1 MATNLK
7 NRTIFCKDNLE
18 ILRGI
23 NSESI
28 DLIYLDPPF
37 NKKKVF
43 TAPIGTTAEG
53 ASFHDIFRQ
62 EDVKNEWLG
71 LIAEQQL
78 SLYNYIRGI
87 DGIGSSYNKYY
98 LIYMAIRLIEMHRIL
113 KDTGSLYLHCDPTA
127 SHYLKILLDCIFGES
142 NFRNEVV
149 WCYKEREMQ
158 KTNYNKKHD
167 IILFYSKST
176 DFYFSWK
183 EIAEPYSEITIK
195 KFKYKDKKGLYQ
207 IRGKGTKD
215 SPVYKADGLT
225 PEHEKKYKG
234 LTYRQYIGTGVPPRD
249 WFYIPIINK
258 ASKERLGYPTQK
270 PLALLERI
278 IKASSKEGDFILDP
292 FCGCA
297 TTCIA
302 SEKLER
308 DWVGID
314 ISRKAYELVNLRVSK
329 ELEYETDF
337 IGTKQKLKKLDII
350 YRDDIPTRTDIKKV
364 INYRANKLVL
374 YGMQQG
380 NCNACKTH
388 FEYRHFEVDH
398 IIPQVKGGGNEIEN
412 LQLLCGS
419 CNRIKGKREMT
430 YLLTKLKELKITA

>member
-1 MATNLK
+1 MPSNLK

-87 DGIGSSYNKYY
+87 GSSYNKYY

-113 KDTGSLYLHCDPTA
+113 KDTGSLYFHCDQTM

-149 WCYKEREMQ
+149 WCYQTGGVSKRWFAR
-158 KTNYNKKHD
+158 KHD
-167 IILFYSKST
+167 IVFFYSKT
-176 DFYFSWK
+176 KNYYINLEKIK
-183 EIAEPYSEITIK
+183 EKRSEK
-195 KFKYKDKKGLYQ
+195 SLKRAQNPKGARVN
-207 IRGKGTKD
+207 INDTKRLPFD
-215 SPVYKADGLT
+215 VWNIQALNAMD
-225 PEHEKKYKG
+225 
-234 LTYRQYIGTGVPPRD
+234 
-249 WFYIPIINK
+249 
-258 ASKERLGYPTQK
+258 KERTGYPTQK

-419 CNRIKGKREMT
+419 CNRIKGKKEMT
-430 YLLTKLKELKITA
+430 YLLARLKELKITA